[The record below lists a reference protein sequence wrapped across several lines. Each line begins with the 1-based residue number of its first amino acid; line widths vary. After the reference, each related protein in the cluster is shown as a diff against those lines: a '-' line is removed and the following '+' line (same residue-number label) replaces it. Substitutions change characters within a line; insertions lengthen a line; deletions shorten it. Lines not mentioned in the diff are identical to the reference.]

1 MITFTYMISDGDGLH
16 ARNALQVA
24 RAAEDYKCSIK
35 VSSGGKTANGKQV
48 LSLIGL
54 SARKGAELVFSL
66 DGEDEEKAAAYL
78 QALVKEVV

>member
-48 LSLIGL
+48 LSLH
-54 SARKGAELVFSL
+54 RTVCQKGSGTGVFS
-66 DGEDEEKAAAYL
+66 GRRR
-78 QALVKEVV
+78 

>member
-1 MITFTYMISDGDGLH
+1 MITFNYMISDVSGLH
-16 ARNALQVA
+16 ARNALQIA
-24 RAAEDYKCSIK
+24 RAAEGSQCSIK

-54 SARKGAELVFSL
+54 AAKTGAELAFSL
-66 DGEDEEKAAAYL
+66 EGEDEEEAAAYL

>member
-1 MITFTYMISDGDGLH
+1 MISDGDGLH

-66 DGEDEEKAAAYL
+66 EGEDEEEAAAYL

>member
-1 MITFTYMISDGDGLH
+1 MITFNYMISDVSGLH
-16 ARNALQVA
+16 ARNALQIA
-24 RAAEDYKCSIK
+24 RAAEGYQCSIK

-54 SARKGAELVFSL
+54 AAKTGAELAFSL
-66 DGEDEEKAAAYL
+66 EGEDEEEAAAYV